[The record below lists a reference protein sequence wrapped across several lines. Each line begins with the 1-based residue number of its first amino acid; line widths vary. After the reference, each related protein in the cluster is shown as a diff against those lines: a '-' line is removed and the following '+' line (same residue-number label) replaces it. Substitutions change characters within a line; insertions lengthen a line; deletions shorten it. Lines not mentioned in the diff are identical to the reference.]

1 MWWRRSPSRWPR
13 ALAILSAPRTGR
25 VFQPPF
31 SGGFLWRSIPRDS
44 VCWGWVTCSSC
55 SVRRRSAE
63 ACGTARAAS
72 GRLTARNTTAH
83 VDRREPSAISA
94 KLPIRLYTA
103 SGAACVRRGHSVP
116 TASPCLALQ
125 ACAGGVPGLEAPG
138 IAARAGV
145 RPGASVWL
153 LRKPSESKRPL
164 RAGAFAYRASF
175 KTSVRE
181 PPQPPAMQHV
191 AHGREIADHR
201 EVVRERMVHCA
212 AASSRAA
219 EIAVRANGSSLL
231 SNSSRMNSTKIIR
244 PAPAARA
251 PLTQTGVED
260 HNLLHLVQL
269 GQNIIR
275 DHVHRFAPMHSEED
289 H

>member
-1 MWWRRSPSRWPR
+1 MGHLFIVFGATPICRGLWYGARCFSPPYGPDHDRARRSTR
-13 ALAILSAPRTGR
+13 AVRNLGEAPD
-25 VFQPPF
+25 P
-31 SGGFLWRSIPRDS
+31 
-44 VCWGWVTCSSC
+44 
-55 SVRRRSAE
+55 A
-63 ACGTARAAS
+63 
-72 GRLTARNTTAH
+72 
-83 VDRREPSAISA
+83 
-94 KLPIRLYTA
+94 
-103 SGAACVRRGHSVP
+103 GAACVRRGHNVP